1 MLAAAETRLTGGLAR
16 LHALALRLEAVR
28 PVALLAPLC
37 VLQIAI
43 GAWFA
48 WKTPHNGW
56 IWYSGGDASEYW
68 TPEWSLAH
76 GFLPRAVVGNVVPV
90 LFAWVPLVAGPS
102 LLTGAKVIV
111 ILQLALLVP
120 AALVCFWGVA
130 DRLFGRTF
138 AWAAAA
144 LWVLAPLLMLLGFHR
159 NYHGPFEQYFL
170 VPHWYGLTNMGDM
183 PSLVAVLAAA
193 WAVLAALERRSL
205 PVAVLAGLLGGLALG
220 VKPANAFFVIAAAV
234 LVVLERRWRVGL
246 AWALGFVLPLV
257 ALAVWKERGLGSLP
271 LGSSA
276 LGGSATV
283 ALGLPGSGGGAPLVG
298 AIHLGVDPGRL
309 HSQFG
314 DLREVFFSVLLLAWF
329 AVAGTVGALRRSP
342 ARGVFL
348 ALWFAGYAIV
358 KTGASSTAQVPSAS
372 FFRIGEPGLPA
383 YLLLALSTV
392 FLLPRAGRAWHNR
405 PKPTADRP
413 ISRRDLRWLAPVV
426 AVAGVLPLAVV
437 AIVPTASAMRTVRDE
452 TLVQEA
458 PFSTDFHFA
467 AARQPDGS
475 VRLSWRRPPAGGSS
489 PWFVVL
495 RSPTDACWRPP
506 GGSAECVFNLP
517 VPVLTTTQATSLVD
531 RPGTGASWYWVEQ
544 VADFR
549 TTTQGGDLMLVS
561 PGVHV
566 PPAG

>member
-1 MLAAAETRLTGGLAR
+1 MLAAAESRLTGGLDR
-16 LHALALRLEAVR
+16 LHALARRLEAVR

-37 VLQIAI
+37 LLQIAI

-76 GFLPRAVVGNVVPV
+76 GFLPRAVVGNVVPI

-102 LLTGAKVIV
+102 LLTGAAVIV
-111 ILQLALLVP
+111 ILQLAVLVP

-144 LWVLAPLLMLLGFHR
+144 LWVLAPPLMLLGFHR
-159 NYHGPFEQYFL
+159 SYHAPFEQYFL
-170 VPHWYGLTNMGDM
+170 VPHWYGLTNMGDL

-193 WAVLAALERRSL
+193 WAVLTALERRSL
-205 PVAVLAGLLGGLALG
+205 ALAIVAGTLGGLALG
-220 VKPANAFFVIAAAV
+220 VKPANAFFVLAAAI
-234 LVVLERRWRVGL
+234 LVVLQQRWRVGA

-271 LGSSA
+271 LGSNA
-276 LGGSATV
+276 LGGSATL
-283 ALGLPGSGGGAPLVG
+283 ALGLPGSGASPLVG
-298 AIHLGVDPGRL
+298 AVHLGVDPGRL

-329 AVAGTVGALRRSP
+329 AVAGTIGALRRSW
-342 ARGVFL
+342 AHGIFL
-348 ALWFAGYAIV
+348 AVWFAGFAIV

-372 FFRIGEPGLPA
+372 FFRIAEPGLPA
-383 YLLLALSTV
+383 YLLLALATV
-392 FLLPRAGRAWHNR
+392 FLLPRAGRPWRER
-405 PKPTADRP
+405 PAAAEDRP
-413 ISRRDLRWLAPVV
+413 VSRSQLRWLVPVV

-437 AIVPTASAMRTVRDE
+437 GLVPTASAMRTVRDE

-458 PFSTDFHFA
+458 PFSKDFHFTA
-467 AARQPDGS
+467 TRQADGS
-475 VRLSWRRPPAGGSS
+475 VRLSWQRPPAGSSS

-506 GGSAECVFNLP
+506 GGSNECVFNLP

-531 RPGTGASWYWVEQ
+531 KPGPGAVWYWVEQ

-549 TTTQGGDLMLVS
+549 TTTYGGDLMLVS

-566 PPAG
+566 PPAS